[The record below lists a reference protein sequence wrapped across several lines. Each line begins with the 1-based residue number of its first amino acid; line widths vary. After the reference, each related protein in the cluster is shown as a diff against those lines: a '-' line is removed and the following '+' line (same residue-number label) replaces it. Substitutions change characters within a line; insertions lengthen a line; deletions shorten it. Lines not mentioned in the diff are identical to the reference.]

1 MIRLNKKQILIL
13 HSQLI
18 EKFGGMEGIR
28 DESLL
33 DSALAAP
40 FQSFGAEEL
49 FPSIQA
55 KAARLCF
62 GLVKNHAMMDGN
74 KRLGAHTMLV
84 FLELNGCHLKYS
96 QDELIE
102 IILGVACGENVADD
116 LLHWIIDHQI

>member
-18 EKFGGMEGIR
+18 EKFGGIKGVR

-33 DSALAAP
+33 DSALSAP
-40 FQSFGAEEL
+40 FQSYGDEEL

-62 GLVKNHAMMDGN
+62 GIVKNHAMMDGN

-84 FLELNGCHLKYS
+84 FLELNGCHLEYS

-102 IILGVACGENVADD
+102 IILGIASGKSVADD
-116 LLHWIIDHQI
+116 LLYWIIDHQI